1 MVQKRENK
9 AQAVAVLCSAGL
21 DSAVL
26 LAETAARG
34 RAVPIY
40 VATGLA
46 WEAAERRA
54 LDRLVSAL
62 PHRDNVA
69 GVVTLHVDMRDVY
82 PATHWAIRGEAPA
95 FDTPDEDVYLEGR
108 NIVLLSKAAVYM
120 ARERLERILI
130 GPLDGNPFPDATPEF
145 FAAMS
150 KALGLGLA
158 TPITIEAP
166 LLRESKADVIR
177 RGLALGVPFEL
188 TLSCMQPVEGRH
200 CGRCSKCRERQDAF
214 QGGGDHRS
222 GEAELPTRHAALKGG
237 PTKAA
242 DESNRRR
249 CECAAACR
257 PTRGGRAASGDSRI
271 DRPGRRS

>member
-26 LAETAARG
+26 LAETAASG

-54 LDRLVSAL
+54 LDRLLAAL
-62 PHRDNVA
+62 PQRDNVA

-145 FAAMS
+145 FTAMS

-158 TPITIEAP
+158 APITIEAP
-166 LLRESKADVIR
+166 LLRESKASVIR
-177 RGLALGVPFEL
+177 RGVALGVPLEL
-188 TLSCMQPVEGRH
+188 TLSCMQPVVGRH
-200 CGRCSKCRERQDAF
+200 CGRCSKCRERRDAF
-214 QGGGDHRS
+214 REVGMADP
-222 GEAELPTRHAALKGG
+222 AEGH
-237 PTKAA
+237 
-242 DESNRRR
+242 
-249 CECAAACR
+249 
-257 PTRGGRAASGDSRI
+257 
-271 DRPGRRS
+271 